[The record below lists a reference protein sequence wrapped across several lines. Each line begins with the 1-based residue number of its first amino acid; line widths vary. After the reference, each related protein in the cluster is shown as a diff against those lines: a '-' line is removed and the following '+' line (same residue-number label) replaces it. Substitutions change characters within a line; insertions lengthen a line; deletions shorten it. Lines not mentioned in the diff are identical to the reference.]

1 MSMTPS
7 ITASSAF
14 LPLAPGA
21 VIGKFVCLRLLSE
34 GGQAYLYM
42 VCPQSV
48 SALQRLLLRAQ
59 LRVFGPSQAL
69 VERYQ
74 LGVIKIPRAKFQA
87 HLYDERGYL
96 SLPSMEHKHLGQL
109 YTSRFRP
116 TGPALAK
123 ADLDFVE
130 LPDASGQL
138 QRYPYITLV
147 YEPGGSLRDLL
158 KARKYRPFKPAQV
171 VHIALQLAE
180 VLRFLH
186 TTPKIVYNDLAPDNI
201 ILHEALSPLRK
212 TEPMMVLIDLAA
224 ADSLTNPRHHH
235 VYGRS
240 HYMPPERLRT
250 PPATMS
256 EQVDIYGLGM
266 LMYELLAGKLEFQN
280 TADLLNPDRQLKP
293 ISEINPLVS
302 RDLSYLV
309 MQAIDRDATRR
320 TINLPTMDTLQRALR
335 NLPEA
340 KISGKLRGPL
350 QRRFWLQAGLAL
362 CTIVIIFG
370 LITQALRGFAQA
382 DSPLPTAP
390 ALPTITGIPAT
401 ATLSTPTA
409 TATPQ
414 PSPAPTSTRIPT
426 ATAQP

>member
-1 MSMTPS
+1 MTQPV
-7 ITASSAF
+7 TASGAF

-21 VIGKFVCLRLLSE
+21 TLGKFTCLRLLSE
-34 GGQAYLYM
+34 GGQASLYL

-48 SALQRLLLRAQ
+48 SPPRRLLLRLQ
-59 LRVFGPSQAL
+59 LGFFGPSQAL

-74 LGVIKIPRAKFQA
+74 LGVVKIPRAKYQA

-96 SLPSMEHKHLGQL
+96 SLPTMEHQHLGQL
-109 YTSRFRP
+109 YNRRFRQS
-116 TGPALAK
+116 GQAVAK
-123 ADLDFVE
+123 ADLDFVD

-158 KARKYRPFKPAQV
+158 KARKQRPFKPALV

-186 TTPKIVYNDLAPDNI
+186 TNPKIIYNDLAPDNV
-201 ILHEALSPLRK
+201 ILHEALSPWRK
-212 TEPMMVLIDLAA
+212 TAPTLVLIDLAA
-224 ADSLTNPRHHH
+224 ADSLSNPRHQN

-250 PPATMS
+250 PPAPMS

-266 LMYELLAGKLEFQN
+266 LMYELLAGKLEYQT
-280 TADLLNPDRQLKP
+280 TADLLNSDRQLKP
-293 ISEINPLVS
+293 ISEVNPLVS
-302 RDLSYLV
+302 RDLNYLV

-320 TINLPTMDTLQRALR
+320 TINLPTMETLQRVLR

-340 KISGKLRGPL
+340 KAPAKLRGPL
-350 QRRFWLQAGLAL
+350 AARFWLQAALAI
-362 CTIVIIFG
+362 CAIVLVFG
-370 LITQALRGFAQA
+370 LMTQALQGLAQS
-382 DSPLPTAP
+382 DGPLPTVQ
-390 ALPTITGIPAT
+390 ALPTITAVPAT
-401 ATLSTPTA
+401 PTIITPTVP
-409 TATPQ
+409 ATPP
-414 PSPAPTSTRIPT
+414 PSPVPTSTRIPT